1 MKTPAARSSSAT
13 APPSRPSASCSP
25 TRARWSSCRA
35 IDIVRRELPDV
46 LLLAPCAIH
55 PDPIS
60 AQYLD
65 TCQAEIDRLGLG
77 PNVTLV
83 TEFLSDDEART
94 LLAASNVIAL
104 PYAETAESSSA
115 ALRFVL
121 GIGAPVV
128 TTDIRI
134 FADAADALLQTPSN
148 APEALADAIL
158 DVLRSPGR
166 ASQLAAA
173 AQHRAAELS
182 WSSIAQIHLTAYHR
196 LVAARRAPGAG
207 VGAIGS

>member
-1 MKTPAARSSSAT
+1 MLLAHRRH
-13 APPSRPSASCSP
+13 PSRPALRAH
-25 TRARWSSCRA
+25 TRAL
-35 IDIVRRELPDV
+35 REPRSTDSG
-46 LLLAPCAIH
+46 
-55 PDPIS
+55 S
-60 AQYLD
+60 A
-65 TCQAEIDRLGLG
+65 

-94 LLAASNVIAL
+94 FLVAADVIVLPYEPHGRVRRVRRCASRFRGAASARGQT
-104 PYAETAESSSA
+104 Y
-115 ALRFVL
+115 
-121 GIGAPVV
+121 
-128 TTDIRI
+128 IRI

-182 WSSIAQIHLTAYHR
+182 WSSIAEIHLTAYHR
-196 LVAARRAPGAG
+196 LVAARRTPGAG

>member
-1 MKTPAARSSSAT
+1 M
-13 APPSRPSASCSP
+13 
-25 TRARWSSCRA
+25 
-35 IDIVRRELPDV
+35 
-46 LLLAPCAIH
+46 
-55 PDPIS
+55 
-60 AQYLD
+60 
-65 TCQAEIDRLGLG
+65 
-77 PNVTLV
+77 TLV
-83 TEFLSDDEART
+83 TDFLPDDDARA
-94 LLAASNVIAL
+94 LLVAADVIVL

-148 APEALADAIL
+148 TPEALADAIL
-158 DVLRSPGR
+158 EVLRSPGR

-182 WSSIAQIHLTAYHR
+182 WSSIAQAHLTAYHR
-196 LVAARRAPGAG
+196 LLAARRSAGTGDPVIGPGTG
-207 VGAIGS
+207 PE

>member
-1 MKTPAARSSSAT
+1 M
-13 APPSRPSASCSP
+13 
-25 TRARWSSCRA
+25 
-35 IDIVRRELPDV
+35 PDV

-60 AQYLD
+60 AAYLD
-65 TCQAEIDRLGLG
+65 VCQAEIDRLGLG

-83 TEFLSDDEART
+83 TEFLPDDEART
-94 LLAASNVIAL
+94 LLAASDVIAL

-134 FADAADALLQTPSN
+134 FADAADVLLRPPRTRRR
-148 APEALADAIL
+148 
-158 DVLRSPGR
+158 RSPKP
-166 ASQLAAA
+166 
-173 AQHRAAELS
+173 
-182 WSSIAQIHLTAYHR
+182 SSR
-196 LVAARRAPGAG
+196 CCARRAGPASWRPPRSTAPPSSPGHR
-207 VGAIGS
+207 SRRST